1 MVKQLSQEQ
10 LDRYVSNHAV
20 ERFQERFLGH
30 IPNKMTPTIYKNTKT
45 LILRILTEEYPE
57 HMRIQTGI
65 FNIPEYGD
73 IQIVKREG
81 KIVTVQRPSH
91 MRE

>member
-1 MVKQLSQEQ
+1 MIKQLSQEQ
-10 LDRYVSNHAV
+10 LDRYVSNHSV
-20 ERFQERFLGH
+20 ERFQERFIGH
-30 IPNKMTPTIYKNTKT
+30 ITNKMTPTMYKSIKT
-45 LILRILTEEYPE
+45 LILRILTEKYTE

-65 FNIPEYGD
+65 FNMPEYGD

-81 KIVTVQRPSH
+81 KIVTVQRPSY